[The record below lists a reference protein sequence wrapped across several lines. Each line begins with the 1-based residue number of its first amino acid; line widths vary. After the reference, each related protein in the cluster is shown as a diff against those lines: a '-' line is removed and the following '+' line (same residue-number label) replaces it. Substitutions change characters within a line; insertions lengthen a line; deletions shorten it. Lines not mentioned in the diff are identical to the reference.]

1 MPKTAVLR
9 ARVDEATL
17 ERFDAIVEA
26 GVGDRSDH
34 LRAAVIEYIRRHQD
48 KSKWA
53 QAAHL
58 DDHEPLGVIPS

>member
-17 ERFDAIVEA
+17 ERFDAIVDA

-34 LRAAVIEYIRRHQD
+34 LRAAVQEYIRRHGTLAE
-48 KSKWA
+48 WA
-53 QAAHL
+53 QAAQL

>member
-48 KSKWA
+48 KSEWA

>member
-34 LRAAVIEYIRRHQD
+34 LRAAVIEYILRHQV
-48 KSKWA
+48 KAEWS
-53 QAAHL
+53 QAADL
-58 DDHEPLGVIPS
+58 GDHDPLGVIPS

>member
-26 GVGDRSDH
+26 GIGDRSDH
-34 LRAAVIEYIRRHQD
+34 LRAAVIEYIRRHQVRQE
-48 KSKWA
+48 WA

-58 DDHEPLGVIPS
+58 DDHDPLGVIPS